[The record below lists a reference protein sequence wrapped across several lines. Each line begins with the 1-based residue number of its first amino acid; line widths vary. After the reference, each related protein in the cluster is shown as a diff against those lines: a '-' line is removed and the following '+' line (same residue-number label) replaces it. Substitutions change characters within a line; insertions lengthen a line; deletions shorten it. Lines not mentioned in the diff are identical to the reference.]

1 MPEIPTIDLS
11 SYIRPEATPE
21 EMARVIEDVRNACS
35 RYGFLQVTGH
45 GVPLAT
51 QREVLESCRR
61 LFDLPQDVKDSLSL
75 KNNPAR
81 RGYERIGEQGLDA
94 KALPDCK
101 EGYYLGREVP
111 LKQMGF
117 LRGPNQ
123 WPDLPSE
130 AFHAPVTEYYEH
142 MLRLGNSLV
151 KILALGLGH
160 DVSVLE
166 HFTKEPVVNL
176 KLLHYPK
183 HISKD
188 ERQYGAGAHT
198 DFGAITI
205 LLQQP
210 GKHGL
215 QVYHTPSNAWLPVP
229 AVEDSLVINIGDLVN
244 KWTDGKYNSTL
255 HRVVNASDGD
265 RYSVPCFYH
274 GDLGATNPFKPG
286 DGSETVEEHI
296 RRKFDISYGLTSKS

>member
-1 MPEIPTIDLS
+1 MTVIPEIPTIDLS
-11 SYIRPEATPE
+11 SYIRPDATPE
-21 EMARVIEDVRNACS
+21 ERTGVIEDVRSACS
-35 RYGFLQVTGH
+35 RYGFLQVKGH

-61 LFDLPQDVKDSLSL
+61 LFDLSQKEKDSLSL

-81 RGYERIGEQGLDA
+81 RGYERIGEQVLDA

-101 EGYYLGREVP
+101 E
-111 LKQMGF
+111 
-117 LRGPNQ
+117 
-123 WPDLPSE
+123 D
-130 AFHAPVTEYYEH
+130 
-142 MLRLGNSLV
+142 
-151 KILALGLGH
+151 
-160 DVSVLE
+160 
-166 HFTKEPVVNL
+166 FTKEPVVNL

-183 HISKD
+183 HISQDK
-188 ERQYGAGAHT
+188 RQFGAGAHT

-210 GKHGL
+210 GKDGL
-215 QVYHTPSNAWLPVP
+215 QVYHEPNNAWLPVP

-244 KWTDGKYNSTL
+244 KWTDGKYSSTL

-274 GDLGATNPFKPG
+274 GDLSATNPFKPG

-296 RRKFDISYGLTSKS
+296 RRKFDNSYGLTEKS

>member
-1 MPEIPTIDLS
+1 
-11 SYIRPEATPE
+11 
-21 EMARVIEDVRNACS
+21 
-35 RYGFLQVTGH
+35 
-45 GVPLAT
+45 
-51 QREVLESCRR
+51 
-61 LFDLPQDVKDSLSL
+61 
-75 KNNPAR
+75 
-81 RGYERIGEQGLDA
+81 
-94 KALPDCK
+94 
-101 EGYYLGREVP
+101 
-111 LKQMGF
+111 MGF

-130 AFHAPVTEYYEH
+130 DFHAPVTEYYEH

-151 KILALGLGH
+151 EILALGLGH
-160 DVSVLE
+160 DISVLKD
-166 HFTKEPVVNL
+166 FTKEPVVNL

-183 HISKD
+183 HISTD
-188 ERQYGAGAHT
+188 ERQFGAGAHT

-210 GKHGL
+210 GKYGL
-215 QVYHTPSNAWLPVP
+215 QIFHAPSNAWLPVP
-229 AVEDSLVINIGDLVN
+229 AIEDSLVINIGDLVN

-274 GDLGATNPFKPG
+274 GDLSATNPFKPG